1 MNMACNLGP
10 EILCSSI
17 NNLRIA
23 EDAITAFIIAA
34 IIYLLIDMGYNTIKQ
49 GPLLKRILVFALAF
63 LPFFFWKLLG
73 AFRRIFLDKT
83 SAWYE
88 PLSEFGEVMEA
99 VSALCIIIALVY
111 MYIMMKPKKET
122 A

>member
-34 IIYLLIDMGYNTIKQ
+34 IIYLLLDMGYNTIKH
-49 GPLLKRILVFALAF
+49 GPLLKRILVFAVAF

-73 AFRRIFLDKT
+73 AFRRIFLDST
-83 SAWYE
+83 NPWYG
-88 PLSEFGEVMEA
+88 PLNQFGEVMEA
-99 VSALCIIIALVY
+99 FSALCIIIALVY
-111 MYIMMKPKKET
+111 MYIMMKPKET

>member
-1 MNMACNLGP
+1 MACNLGP

-17 NNLRIA
+17 NNIRIA

-34 IIYLLIDMGYNTIKQ
+34 IIYLLIDMGYHTIKQ
-49 GPLLKRILVFALAF
+49 GPLLKRIIVFVLAF
-63 LPFFFWKLLG
+63 LPFFLWKLLG
-73 AFRRIFLDKT
+73 AFRRIFLDSA

-99 VSALCIIIALVY
+99 VSALCIIIALFY
-111 MYIMMKPKKET
+111 LYIMMKPKKET

>member
-1 MNMACNLGP
+1 MACNLGP

-23 EDAITAFIIAA
+23 EDSITAFIIAT
-34 IIYLLIDMGYNTIKQ
+34 IIYLLLNMGYNTIKQ

-73 AFRRIFLDKT
+73 AFRRIFLDST
-83 SAWYE
+83 SAWNA